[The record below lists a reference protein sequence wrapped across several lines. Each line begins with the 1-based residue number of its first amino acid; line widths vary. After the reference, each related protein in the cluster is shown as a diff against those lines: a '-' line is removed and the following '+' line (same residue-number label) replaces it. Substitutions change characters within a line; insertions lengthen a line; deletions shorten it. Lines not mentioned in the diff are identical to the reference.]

1 MSDTRTRIIRAARTL
16 FHEQGYGATGVA
28 TIQRE
33 AGVKPGSFYHFF
45 PGKEALLE
53 AVLDD
58 YLAALEPELIEPVTG
73 RTKDPLAKVF
83 ALLDGYRE
91 ALVQS
96 EFAFGC
102 PLGNLALEVGQ
113 EPGRVTGKIDANFR
127 QWRGVVA
134 GWFADERS
142 GMSSGVC
149 AEDLA
154 TFTLTVMEGAVMQA
168 RTAKSIAPFDASV
181 REFRRY
187 LEMLRRTAEGPDT
200 RPAP

>member
-102 PLGNLALEVGQ
+102 PLGNLALEVGH
-113 EPGRVTGKIDANFR
+113 EPGPVTEKIDANFR
-127 QWRGVVA
+127 QWREVVETWL
-134 GWFADERS
+134 GNEGTGLPPD
-142 GMSSGVC
+142 VP

-154 TFTLTVMEGAVMQA
+154 TLTLTVMEGAVMQA

-187 LEMLRRTAEGPDT
+187 LEMLRA
-200 RPAP
+200 RPAPP